1 MPNIRLAV
9 RYFVFLLGLF
19 FMGLGASLITRSNL
33 GTPPISSVPYVM
45 CMLFPFTFGQ
55 FTFLLSLFFVLVQI
69 VLLRKSFLKKQYVQV
84 LVGLFFGFFI
94 DFGMFL
100 FTLVNPHI
108 YVWKIFVL
116 VLGSTLVALGTYL
129 QVAPNVILNPG
140 EGAVKTIAEKTGA
153 SFGTVKVI
161 FDSTLLISAAII
173 SLFAFGTI
181 KGLREGTILSA
192 VLVGCIVNGFSFM
205 FRRFRL
211 THNWLEYLSGSP
223 ELVDKSALPGA
234 EEMSEGAAD

>member
-1 MPNIRLAV
+1 LAA
-9 RYFVFLLGLF
+9 RYFVFLAGLF
-19 FMGLGASLITRSNL
+19 FMGLGASLVTKSKL
-33 GTPPISSVPYVM
+33 GTPPISSVPYVLSM
-45 CMLFPFTFGQ
+45 MFPFTFGQ
-55 FTFLLSLFFVLVQI
+55 FTFLLSLFFVLVQMVI
-69 VLLRKSFLKKQYVQV
+69 LRKSFPKKRYVQV

-94 DFGMFL
+94 DFGMFV
-100 FTLVNPHI
+100 FTPVNPHL
-108 YVWKIFVL
+108 YAWKIFVL

-140 EGAVKTIAEKTGA
+140 EGAVKTIAAKTGA
-153 SFGTVKVI
+153 NFGTIKVI

-192 VLVGCIVNGFSFM
+192 VLVGCIVNGFSFL
-205 FRRFRL
+205 FRRIRL
-211 THNWLEYLSGSP
+211 THKWLEYLSGSP